1 MESFQKIIG
10 SRLLV
15 VLFFSLSTQVLA
27 QEQQPAKVVKEKS
40 MVTGK
45 EVEWKMTGDDRV
57 VVGDS
62 STHYIQIYIQNP
74 GSVLYGNRCAEEQAA
89 AMGLEYILIGKDIG
103 YGMSRWEQFWQN
115 AGAHLRAF
123 FKNGFFWQKRLRR
136 RIHECQFKTG
146 DRIG

>member
-1 MESFQKIIG
+1 MESFQKVIAG
-10 SRLLV
+10 QLLAF
-15 VLFFSLSTQVLA
+15 LFLGLSTGALA
-27 QEQQPAKVVKEKS
+27 QEQQPAKVVKERS
-40 MVTGK
+40 MVTGQ

-62 STHYIQIYIQNP
+62 SSHYIQIYIRDA

-89 AMGLEYILIGKDIG
+89 AMGLEYVLISKDIG
-103 YGMSRWEQFWQN
+103 YGMSGWERFWQN
-115 AGAHLRAF
+115 TAAHLRAF

-136 RIHECQFKTG
+136 RIHDCQLKTG